1 MNNKNIIFHIDFD
14 SYFVSAHR
22 SKDHKLKNK
31 PVAVSNG
38 LSRSICS
45 SISYELKNVG
55 IKVGWPRF
63 MIEKKMPDTIF
74 VEPNF
79 DLYYTTSNNIFDYIA
94 SNYTANIE
102 VGSIDECWVDVT
114 SISEGKNPVAL
125 AQKNTRRYQGN
136 IWYSCFYRHFIFKMS
151 RLKWLSDLAKPF
163 GVKFI
168 ENNADLESQI
178 WPLNIKKYYGI
189 GEKTADKLVKADVK
203 TIGNLARSSELSP
216 ELYMIFRNRL
226 SSFINEARG
235 NGTDKLTYEHNN
247 LKGIGNEL
255 TFPIY
260 DFYERSEIYKV
271 IKSLANKISL
281 RAQNRS
287 VVGFTL
293 TIIIRSVSKVWKGK
307 QMKLVE
313 PTNDAETIYKNAI
326 VLFEKLWKE
335 QPIRGVGLRLTNL
348 INEFDHFKQLT
359 IFDTYEERQQ
369 ETKVNNIINDINK
382 KAGKVILKTGYRV
395 SKEKIKESVQ
405 SRYLEDDLGIR
416 K

>member
-1 MNNKNIIFHIDFD
+1 
-14 SYFVSAHR
+14 
-22 SKDHKLKNK
+22 
-31 PVAVSNG
+31 
-38 LSRSICS
+38 
-45 SISYELKNVG
+45 
-55 IKVGWPRF
+55 
-63 MIEKKMPDTIF
+63 
-74 VEPNF
+74 
-79 DLYYTTSNNIFDYIA
+79 
-94 SNYTANIE
+94 
-102 VGSIDECWVDVT
+102 
-114 SISEGKNPVAL
+114 
-125 AQKNTRRYQGN
+125 
-136 IWYSCFYRHFIFKMS
+136 
-151 RLKWLSDLAKPF
+151 
-163 GVKFI
+163 
-168 ENNADLESQI
+168 
-178 WPLNIKKYYGI
+178 
-189 GEKTADKLVKADVK
+189 
-203 TIGNLARSSELSP
+203 
-216 ELYMIFRNRL
+216 
-226 SSFINEARG
+226 
-235 NGTDKLTYEHNN
+235 
-247 LKGIGNEL
+247 
-255 TFPIY
+255 
-260 DFYERSEIYKV
+260 
-271 IKSLANKISL
+271 LANKISL

>member
-125 AQKNTRRYQGN
+125 ARKIQEDIKEIFDIPVSIG
-136 IWYSCFYRHFIFKMS
+136 ISYSKWAAKMA
-151 RLKWLSDLAKPF
+151 SDLAKPF

-255 TFPIY
+255 TFPLY

-281 RAQNRS
+281 RAQNRN

-313 PTNDAETIYKNAI
+313 PTNDAERIYKNAI

-359 IFDTYEERQQ
+359 IFDTYEERKQ

-405 SRYLEDDLGIR
+405 SRYLEDDLGIG

>member
-125 AQKNTRRYQGN
+125 ARKIQEDIKEIFDIPVSIG
-136 IWYSCFYRHFIFKMS
+136 ISYSKWAAKM
-151 RLKWLSDLAKPF
+151 A
-163 GVKFI
+163 
-168 ENNADLESQI
+168 
-178 WPLNIKKYYGI
+178 
-189 GEKTADKLVKADVK
+189 
-203 TIGNLARSSELSP
+203 
-216 ELYMIFRNRL
+216 
-226 SSFINEARG
+226 
-235 NGTDKLTYEHNN
+235 
-247 LKGIGNEL
+247 
-255 TFPIY
+255 
-260 DFYERSEIYKV
+260 KV
-271 IKSLANKISL
+271 I
-281 RAQNRS
+281 
-287 VVGFTL
+287 
-293 TIIIRSVSKVWKGK
+293 
-307 QMKLVE
+307 
-313 PTNDAETIYKNAI
+313 
-326 VLFEKLWKE
+326 
-335 QPIRGVGLRLTNL
+335 
-348 INEFDHFKQLT
+348 
-359 IFDTYEERQQ
+359 
-369 ETKVNNIINDINK
+369 
-382 KAGKVILKTGYRV
+382 
-395 SKEKIKESVQ
+395 
-405 SRYLEDDLGIR
+405 
-416 K
+416 

>member
-1 MNNKNIIFHIDFD
+1 
-14 SYFVSAHR
+14 
-22 SKDHKLKNK
+22 
-31 PVAVSNG
+31 
-38 LSRSICS
+38 
-45 SISYELKNVG
+45 
-55 IKVGWPRF
+55 
-63 MIEKKMPDTIF
+63 
-74 VEPNF
+74 
-79 DLYYTTSNNIFDYIA
+79 
-94 SNYTANIE
+94 
-102 VGSIDECWVDVT
+102 
-114 SISEGKNPVAL
+114 
-125 AQKNTRRYQGN
+125 
-136 IWYSCFYRHFIFKMS
+136 MS

>member
-125 AQKNTRRYQGN
+125 ARKIQEDIKEIFDIPVSIG
-136 IWYSCFYRHFIFKMS
+136 ISYSKWTAKMA
-151 RLKWLSDLAKPF
+151 SDLAKPF

-281 RAQNRS
+281 RAQNRN

-359 IFDTYEERQQ
+359 IFDTYEERKQ

>member
-1 MNNKNIIFHIDFD
+1 
-14 SYFVSAHR
+14 
-22 SKDHKLKNK
+22 
-31 PVAVSNG
+31 
-38 LSRSICS
+38 
-45 SISYELKNVG
+45 
-55 IKVGWPRF
+55 
-63 MIEKKMPDTIF
+63 MPDTIF

-125 AQKNTRRYQGN
+125 ARKIQEDIKEIFDIPVSIG
-136 IWYSCFYRHFIFKMS
+136 ISYSKWATKMA
-151 RLKWLSDLAKPF
+151 SDLAKPF

>member
-1 MNNKNIIFHIDFD
+1 ME
-14 SYFVSAHR
+14 

-125 AQKNTRRYQGN
+125 ARKIQEDIKEIFDIPVSIG
-136 IWYSCFYRHFIFKMS
+136 ISYSKWATKMA
-151 RLKWLSDLAKPF
+151 SDLAKPF

>member
-125 AQKNTRRYQGN
+125 ARKIQEDIKEIFDIPVSIG
-136 IWYSCFYRHFIFKMS
+136 ISYSKWVAKMA
-151 RLKWLSDLAKPF
+151 SDLAKPF

-203 TIGNLARSSELSP
+203 TIGNLARSSELNP
-216 ELYMIFRNRL
+216 ELYMIFRSRL

-260 DFYERSEIYKV
+260 DFYERSEIYRV
-271 IKSLANKISL
+271 IKSLANKISF
-281 RAQNRS
+281 RAQNRN

-293 TIIIRSVSKVWKGK
+293 TIIIRSVLKVWKGK